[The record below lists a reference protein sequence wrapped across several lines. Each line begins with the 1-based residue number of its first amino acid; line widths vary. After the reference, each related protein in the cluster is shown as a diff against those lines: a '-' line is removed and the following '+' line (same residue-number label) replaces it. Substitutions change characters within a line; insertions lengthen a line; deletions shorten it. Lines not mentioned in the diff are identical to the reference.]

1 MLITRRTL
9 FLADMSSADVAVQ
22 LFRTLKNEDLRV
34 LQAIETAMSQHE
46 FVPKEQVAKFTKF
59 DLDRDTDFILNRLSK
74 QGLIY
79 SVRAAYTGFTLNYA
93 GYDCLAI
100 NALVKANV
108 LEAFGKS
115 LGVGKEA
122 DVFDALTPEKKRVAV
137 KFQRLGRISFR
148 QTQRK
153 RGYAKEHAGWL
164 FQSRLAAEK
173 EMRALRTL
181 YPYDVAVPEPIS
193 QNRHVI
199 VMGMIEGTQLAGLR
213 KIPRPERILKEIL
226 RNVRK
231 AYLKAGV
238 IHGDLSEYNIII
250 RPDRHIL
257 IIDWPQYVTRE
268 HPNAEG
274 LLARDVKN
282 VLQYLYRKRMLKVK
296 LDEALDYVTGKSRTP
311 YSQTGSNAM

>member
-1 MLITRRTL
+1 
-9 FLADMSSADVAVQ
+9 MSSADVAVQ
-22 LFRTLKNEDLRV
+22 VFRTLGNEDFRV
-34 LQAIETAMSQHE
+34 LQAIETGMSQHE
-46 FVPKEQVAKFTKF
+46 FVSKEQVAKSTKL
-59 DLDRDTDFILNRLSK
+59 DVDRDTDFILNRLSK
-74 QGLIY
+74 HGLIY
-79 SVRAAYTGFTLNYA
+79 SIRGAYSGFTLNYA

-122 DVFDALTPEKKRVAV
+122 DVYDALTPEKKQVAV

-173 EMRALRTL
+173 EMRALRL
-181 YPYDVAVPEPIS
+181 LRPYGIAVPEPIS

-199 VMGMIEGTQLAGLR
+199 VMGMIEGAELAESK
-213 KIPRPERILKEIL
+213 KILRPERVLKEIL
-226 RNVRK
+226 RNVRR

-238 IHGDLSEYNIII
+238 VHADLSEYNVILK
-250 RPDRHIL
+250 PDKHVL
-257 IIDWPQYVTRE
+257 IIDWPQYVKRE
-268 HPNAEG
+268 HQNAE
-274 LLARDVKN
+274 LFLARDVKN
-282 VLQYLYRKRMLKVK
+282 VVRYFSRKHMLSIKA
-296 LDEALDYVTGKSRTP
+296 DEALEYVTGKRRTVFL
-311 YSQTGSNAM
+311 